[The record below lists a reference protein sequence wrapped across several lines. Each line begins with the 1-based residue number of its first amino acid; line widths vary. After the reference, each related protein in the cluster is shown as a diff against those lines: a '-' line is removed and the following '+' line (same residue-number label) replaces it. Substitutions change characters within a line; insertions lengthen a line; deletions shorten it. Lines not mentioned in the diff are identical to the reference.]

1 MRWLLILLVMMLV
14 GAMALAANTKLYL
27 TDGTWH
33 TVREYQV
40 LADRVRYFSVERSEW
55 EEIPLTLVD
64 LKKTQGDLAEK
75 EASLKAEKKAEAEE
89 LQAERDLRR
98 EVRAV
103 PTEPGLYFVL
113 EQAKFRTLKRAELR
127 IVSNKRRSILA
138 KLAPIPIVS
147 GRSTLEID
155 GTASAT
161 VLEAD
166 RPEFY
171 LRLSEVERFAL
182 VRLWPGVN
190 AKIPSRIVEKWE
202 ILPIVKEVVRERQ
215 EVEIFRKQ
223 VGDDLYKVWPMEPLA
238 PGEYAWIQYTEGKEN
253 TQVWDFGVQRGK

>member
-1 MRWLLILLVMMLV
+1 MRWLLILFV
-14 GAMALAANTKLYL
+14 GAVAWAENVKLYL

-40 LADRVRYFSVERSEW
+40 LADRVRYFSVERSDW
-55 EEIPLTLVD
+55 EEIPLSLVD
-64 LKKTQGDLAEK
+64 LKKTKGDLAAQE
-75 EASLKAEKKAEAEE
+75 ETLRAEKKAEAEE
-89 LQAERDLRR
+89 AQAERDVRL

-113 EQAKFRTLKRAELR
+113 EQAKFRTLKQAELKV
-127 IVSNKRRSILA
+127 VSNKRRSILA

-155 GTASAT
+155 GTASGV
-161 VLEAD
+161 VLEVE

-182 VRLWPGVN
+182 VRLWPGGN

-223 VGDDLYKVWPMEPLA
+223 VGDDLYKVWPMESLA

-253 TQVWDFGVQRGK
+253 TQVWDFAVMRGK

>member
-1 MRWLLILLVMMLV
+1 MRWLLILLV
-14 GAMALAANTKLYL
+14 GAVALAANTKLYL

-33 TVREYQV
+33 SVREYQV
-40 LADRVRYFSVERSEW
+40 LADRVRYFSVERSDW
-55 EEIPLTLVD
+55 EEIPLSLVD
-64 LKKTQGDLAEK
+64 LKKTQGNLAEM
-75 EASLKAEKKAEAEE
+75 EESLRAEKKAEAEE
-89 LQAERDLRR
+89 MQAERDVRR

-103 PTEPGLYFVL
+103 PKEPGLYFVL
-113 EQAKFRTLKRAELR
+113 DQAKFRTLKQADLR
-127 IVSNKRRSILA
+127 VVSNKRRSILA

-155 GTASAT
+155 GTASAV
-161 VLEAD
+161 VLEVD

-190 AKIPSRIVEKWE
+190 TKVPSRIVEKWE

-215 EVEIFRKQ
+215 EVQIFRKQ
-223 VGDDLYKVWPMEPLA
+223 VGDDLYKVWPMEQLA

-253 TQVWDFGVQRGK
+253 TQVWDFRVQKDK

>member
-1 MRWLLILLVMMLV
+1 MRWLLILLV
-14 GAMALAANTKLYL
+14 GAVALAANTKLYL

-33 TVREYQV
+33 SVREYQV
-40 LADRVRYFSVERSEW
+40 LADRVRYFSVERSDW
-55 EEIPLTLVD
+55 EEIPLSLVD
-64 LKKTQGDLAEK
+64 LKKTQGDLAEMEK
-75 EASLKAEKKAEAEE
+75 SLRAEKKVEAEE
-89 LQAERDLRR
+89 MQAERDVRR

-103 PTEPGLYFVL
+103 PKEPGLYFVL
-113 EQAKFRTLKRAELR
+113 DQAKFRTLKHAELR
-127 IVSNKRRSILA
+127 VVSNKRRSILA

-155 GTASAT
+155 GTASAV
-161 VLEAD
+161 VLEVD

-182 VRLWPGVN
+182 VKLWPGVN
-190 AKIPSRIVEKWE
+190 TKVPSRIVEKWE

-215 EVEIFRKQ
+215 EVQIFRKQ

-238 PGEYAWIQYTEGKEN
+238 PGEYAWIQYTDGKEN
-253 TQVWDFGVQRGK
+253 TQAWDFGVQRGK

>member
-1 MRWLLILLVMMLV
+1 MRWLLILLV
-14 GAMALAANTKLYL
+14 GAVALAANTKLYL

-33 TVREYQV
+33 SVREYQV
-40 LADRVRYFSVERSEW
+40 LADRVRYFSVERSDW
-55 EEIPLTLVD
+55 EEIPLSLVD
-64 LKKTQGDLAEK
+64 LKKTQGDLAEM
-75 EASLKAEKKAEAEE
+75 EESLRAEKKAEAEE
-89 LQAERDLRR
+89 LQAERDVRR

-103 PTEPGLYFVL
+103 PKEPGLYFVL
-113 EQAKFRTLKRAELR
+113 DQAKFRTLKQAELKV
-127 IVSNKRRSILA
+127 VSNKRRSILA

-155 GTASAT
+155 GTASAV
-161 VLEAD
+161 VLELD

-182 VRLWPGVN
+182 VKLWPGVN
-190 AKIPSRIVEKWE
+190 TKVPSRIVEKWE

-215 EVEIFRKQ
+215 EVQIFRKQ
-223 VGDDLYKVWPMEPLA
+223 VGDDLYKVWPMEQLA

-253 TQVWDFGVQRGK
+253 TQVWDFRVQKDK

>member
-1 MRWLLILLVMMLV
+1 MRWLLILLV
-14 GAMALAANTKLYL
+14 GAVALAANTKLYL

-33 TVREYQV
+33 SVREYQV
-40 LADRVRYFSVERSEW
+40 LADRVRYFSVERSDW
-55 EEIPLTLVD
+55 EEIPLSLVD
-64 LKKTQGDLAEK
+64 LKKTQGNLAEM
-75 EASLKAEKKAEAEE
+75 EESLRAEKKAEAEE
-89 LQAERDLRR
+89 MQAERDVRR

-103 PTEPGLYFVL
+103 PKEPGLYFVL
-113 EQAKFRTLKRAELR
+113 DQAKFRTLKQAELR
-127 IVSNKRRSILA
+127 VVSNKRRSILA

-155 GTASAT
+155 GTASAV
-161 VLEAD
+161 VLELD

-182 VRLWPGVN
+182 VKLWPGVN
-190 AKIPSRIVEKWE
+190 TKVPSRIVEKWE

-215 EVEIFRKQ
+215 EVQIFRKQ
-223 VGDDLYKVWPMEPLA
+223 VGDDLYKVWPMEQLA

-253 TQVWDFGVQRGK
+253 TQVWDFRVQKDK